1 MPERNVLE
9 THDAVGSDHSSH
21 AAQSFGD
28 YRIALV
34 RHCARSLLT
43 LRETLLSFADFSALP
58 VTNVQGKLIQRR
70 GDKRESAQIFSVDI
84 SLNDLRRDR
93 RSLQAQSLA
102 NFIFD
107 LRVQVSEGAHCPT
120 YFSYRHCFP
129 GTNHPLALPSHFVVP
144 ERER

>member
-1 MPERNVLE
+1 MPERYVLE
-9 THDAVGSDHSSH
+9 ANDAVGSHHSSH
-21 AAQSFGD
+21 AGQSFGN

-34 RHCARSLLT
+34 RHRARSFLT
-43 LRETLLSFADFSALP
+43 FRETLLRFADFSALP

-70 GDKRESAQIFSVDI
+70 GDKRQRAQIFSVDI

-107 LRVQVSEGAHCPT
+107 LLIHVTAGA
-120 YFSYRHCFP
+120 Y
-129 GTNHPLALPSHFVVP
+129 
-144 ERER
+144 